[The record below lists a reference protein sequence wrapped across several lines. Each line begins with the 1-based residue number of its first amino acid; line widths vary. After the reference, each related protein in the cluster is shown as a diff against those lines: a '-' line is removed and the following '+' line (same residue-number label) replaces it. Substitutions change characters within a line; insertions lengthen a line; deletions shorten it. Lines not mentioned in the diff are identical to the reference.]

1 MNPTHSVMPSDDL
14 YLPLAFSMHSTP
26 GAYAVLVGAG
36 VSMGAGLPT
45 AWDIVVDLARKL
57 CYQVNPDRAEGL
69 TADNVEEWYVA
80 TYNVPLSYSGLLEQV
95 APTVHEREAV
105 LRQYFEPQSD
115 VSGTDTTTRRF
126 LPSVAHE
133 SIADMMAAGVIR
145 VVVTM
150 NFDHLLEDALSAR
163 GIDPVIVRTDND
175 AAGLAP
181 LHTIQHLVVHLHGDY
196 RDPASMLNTG
206 TELSGYE
213 LHMQHLLAQIVS
225 SHGLIVAG
233 WSAVHDHALR
243 GILRRAHRR
252 YYTAG
257 WINPTDLGP
266 AAHELATRLG
276 ARLLHDT
283 ADEAF
288 ARLADAVATMRR
300 NNARHP
306 LSPLVV
312 IDRIKRD
319 LTNQRPAITA
329 HDSLTDELA
338 RLDEAP
344 ALLINDYNDR
354 VTLDN
359 YAALVEQVDEACLVP
374 EAAIATLAYWGSGT
388 TDLWWLPS
396 VEQWSRSIDRSGF
409 SALLDAP
416 LLVGVRLF
424 YAAGI
429 SAVAAK
435 RYDLLTELLGLPA
448 TASATLRQPSPAC
461 QILDWNAVHQGCPD
475 ELRKAA
481 RARLAEA
488 IAGALALSTVRLDA
502 VWQEF
507 ETLRT
512 AGQILARVGDQHI
525 DRLAAAE
532 EQWEPLRDGEATE
545 ERRATYIE
553 LDKARAEIA
562 RLATSVNPHVHV
574 SDHRIGSEG
583 DRWVNVTGQRLG
595 GNPDQFVEMRSLATG
610 VRESSRSSAVAA
622 AINGALTY
630 FHLCAAQLADT
641 YVGVGVATFMPQ
653 ELWLDESKPASV
665 RL

>member
-1 MNPTHSVMPSDDL
+1 MHPTGSLVPSDDL

-45 AWDIVVDLARKL
+45 AWDIVVDLAQQL
-57 CYQVNPDRAEGL
+57 CRQIDPDHAGVL
-69 TADNVEEWYVA
+69 TADNVEEWYVE
-80 TYNVPLSYSGLLEQV
+80 TYNAPLSYSGLLEQV

-105 LRQYFEPQSD
+105 LRRYFEPKSD
-115 VSGTDTTTRRF
+115 DNGTDTTTRRF

-163 GIDPVIVRTDND
+163 SIDPVIVRTDSD
-175 AAGLAP
+175 AAGLGP

-213 LHMQHLLAQIVS
+213 LHMQHLLTRIVS

-257 WINPTDLGP
+257 WITPGDLEP
-266 AAHELATRLG
+266 AASELASMLG

-288 ARLADAVATMRR
+288 ARLADAVAALRK

-306 LSPLVV
+306 LVQAV
-312 IDRIKRD
+312 AIDRIKRD

-329 HDSLTDELA
+329 HDTLTSELA
-338 RLDEAP
+338 RLDVVP
-344 ALLINDYNDR
+344 ALSIDNYHDR
-354 VTLDN
+354 ATLDN
-359 YAALVEQVDEACLVP
+359 YIALGEQVDEACKVP
-374 EAAIATLAYWGSGT
+374 AAAIATLAYWGNGT
-388 TDLWWLPS
+388 TDQWWLPS
-396 VEQWSRSIDRSGF
+396 VEQWSHSIDRSGF
-409 SALLDAP
+409 STLLDSP
-416 LLVGVRLF
+416 LLIGVRLF

-435 RYDLLTELLGLPA
+435 RYDLLTDLLGLPA
-448 TASATLRQPSPAC
+448 TKSETLRLQNPAC
-461 QILDWNAVHQGCPD
+461 QLMDWTAVHDSCPD
-475 ELRKAA
+475 EFKRSSRASLAA
-481 RARLAEA
+481 VL
-488 IAGALALSTVRLDA
+488 GDSLALSAIRLDA

-512 AGQILARVGDQHI
+512 AGQILTKLGNSQV
-525 DRLAAAE
+525 DRLFVAE
-532 EQWEPLRDGEATE
+532 QQWEPLRDGEASK
-545 ERRATYIE
+545 ERQDAYIE
-553 LDKARAEIA
+553 LDKAHADIA

-574 SDHRIGSEG
+574 SDRNLGREGS
-583 DRWVNVTGQRLG
+583 RWVNAAGQRLAD
-595 GNPDQFVEMRSLATG
+595 NPDQFLVMRSLATG
-610 VRESSRSSAVAA
+610 VRESSRVSAVSA
-622 AINGALTY
+622 AINGALTH
-630 FHLCAAQLADT
+630 FHLCAVRLADT
-641 YVGVGVATFMPQ
+641 YIRVGSAAFLPQ
-653 ELWLDESKPASV
+653 EQWLDESNPAAV